1 MVLLPFPRFLLFE
14 NDWLDVLLS
23 SKKRMSSIL
32 RRIIEKSIH
41 DFRLGLGIKN
51 TIFKNSISP
60 NLTFRQAALNQL
72 DRLLID

>member
-14 NDWLDVLLS
+14 NECLDVLLS
-23 SKKRMSSIL
+23 KKRVSSIL
-32 RRIIEKSIH
+32 RRIIEKSTH
-41 DFRLGLGIKN
+41 NFRLGFGIKN